1 MDNRTADNEF
11 YKILSIISL
20 IILVITIVIAILSN
34 IFASYSAVSSD
45 NYGDELQQQMHD
57 RTKPSGSSNLESNP
71 VIKQQIQIAS
81 ASSTKSLS
89 GEEVYKNVCMS
100 CHTSGAAGAP
110 VIGNSAQWSDRIA
123 EGKEHLYDQAI
134 NGVGIMPAKGGLSSL
149 SDDEVKL
156 AVDYIISKS
165 N

>member
-34 IFASYSAVSSD
+34 IFASYSAGSSD
-45 NYGDELQQQMHD
+45 NYGDELQQKMHN
-57 RTKPSGSSNLESNP
+57 RTKPSGNSNLESNP
-71 VIKQQIQIAS
+71 IIKQQIQIAS
-81 ASSTKSLS
+81 ATTKSLS